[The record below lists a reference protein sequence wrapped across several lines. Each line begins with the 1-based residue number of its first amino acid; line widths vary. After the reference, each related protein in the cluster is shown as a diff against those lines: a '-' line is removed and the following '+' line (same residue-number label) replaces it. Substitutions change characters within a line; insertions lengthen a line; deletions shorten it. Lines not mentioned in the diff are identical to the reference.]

1 MANQGGSFQE
11 RTPEINLRFA
21 ARLRDLREKR
31 GLSQEELAAR
41 LLVPLS
47 HLADVEGGRK
57 SASIIDLESFAQQF
71 NISIAEL
78 LQGL

>member
-57 SASIIDLESFAQQF
+57 SASIIDLENFAQQF
-71 NISIAEL
+71 NISTAEL